1 MHHARFDGV
10 LFIEGRPKSASAIE
24 PIEIRI
30 GGIVTSGQLRS
41 LDDVK
46 RLMVAKVRRASG
58 NAVIDF
64 RYGQRSVGFF
74 ASLFNRDDVVWY
86 GNGTIARVDGTAFA

>member
-1 MHHARFDGV
+1 
-10 LFIEGRPKSASAIE
+10 
-24 PIEIRI
+24 
-30 GGIVTSGQLRS
+30 
-41 LDDVK
+41 
-46 RLMVAKVRRASG
+46 MVAKVRRVSG

-86 GNGTIARVDGTAFA
+86 GNGTIARVDGKEFA